1 MISFK
6 AVTDKSWLVGMQ
18 VELALMLVEF
28 ATGHSAL
35 LIAVATGH
43 SALIIAVATGHSI
56 FDCWILLFQYSD
68 AYNGQYINL
77 NMCSQHEHV
86 CFNTK

>member
-1 MISFK
+1 
-6 AVTDKSWLVGMQ
+6 MQ

-43 SALIIAVATGHSI
+43 SALIIAVATGHSALIIVVATGHSI

-77 NMCSQHEHV
+77 NMCSQRKTRL
-86 CFNTK
+86 F